1 MGIKFPRTTKKMK
14 FLFLTVALV
23 HCALASQ
30 ETGALDGDNQES
42 SQIEV
47 RFPGLPSAVQ
57 HCSNLAAA
65 METLKNNPD
74 MLVELADLTA
84 GLKEDVCGLESK
96 DGAWWDQEIKLVL
109 KSDDEEEKSSEFTL
123 TRKAAKKMNFLKK
136 SIMGDETALE
146 FSVEKHMV
154 QSSEALRYAVD
165 YVTGLG
171 DRKPK
176 DIQKPIRSVNI
187 VECIADEDRADA
199 ENMLALFADGEGKR
213 AVFDVILA
221 ANYLDIKSLL
231 HLGCVQIAT
240 QIKGKS
246 PAEIRAILGDDLN
259 EDLQDTVTGMTRRR
273 LLEAMSKAL

>member
-1 MGIKFPRTTKKMK
+1 MK

-23 HCALASQ
+23 HCALAASEQKQ
-30 ETGALDGDNQES
+30 EEPHPEDGALDGVAPEHSETFKRYQ
-42 SQIEV
+42 
-47 RFPGLPSAVQ
+47 RLYPGVTNPAALMRIMRENPLPEA
-57 HCSNLAAA
+57 
-65 METLKNNPD
+65 T
-74 MLVELADLTA
+74 DLTA
-84 GLKEDVCGLESK
+84 NLRDDMAKGLDSH
-96 DGAWWDQEIKLVL
+96 DGVWWDQEIKLVF
-109 KSDDEEEKSSEFTL
+109 KSDIEGESAEFVLSRTD
-123 TRKAAKKMNFLKK
+123 ACKMHFLKQTL
-136 SIMGDETALE
+136 MGDDTAVEFPLE
-146 FSVEKHMV
+146 KDMV
-154 QSSEALRYAVD
+154 QSSDALQFCVD

-259 EDLQDTVTGMTRRR
+259 EDLQDDVEAMNGRRR
-273 LLEAMSKAL
+273 LLAAMSKAL